1 MEENICKAIFE
12 RKSVRNFNDKK
23 ITEEQLELLVK
34 AGMAAPSAMNK
45 QPWAFVVVNDRKTL
59 DLLGEK
65 LPYAKMLF
73 QASAAIIVCGDMQ
86 KALEDWQQEYWIQDC
101 SAASM
106 NILLAAEGMGLGSVW
121 TGLYP
126 AKGRVAIVKEI
137 LNLPDYIMPLNV
149 LPLGYAST
157 EELPKNKYNPANVHW
172 NNW

>member
-1 MEENICKAIFE
+1 MEEDICKAIFE

-23 ITEEQLELLVK
+23 ITKDQLELLVK

-45 QPWAFVVVNDRKTL
+45 QPWAFIIADDRKVL
-59 DLLGEK
+59 DLLAEK

-73 QASAAIIVCGDMQ
+73 QAQAAIIVCGDMR

-106 NILLAAEGMGLGSVW
+106 NILLAAQSMGIGSVW

-126 AKGRVAIVKEI
+126 AKGRAATVKEI
-137 LNLPDYIMPLNV
+137 LNLPEYITPLNV
-149 LPLGYAST
+149 LALGYAAIN
-157 EELPKNKYNPANVHW
+157 EGPKNKFNPDNVHW
-172 NNW
+172 NSW